1 MNRKITALLLLIIL
15 LLQLSSCG
23 TDSPFRRNTGNRKE
37 DMSGQQ
43 EEPKEDPSEN
53 PGEDPGGQGEQ
64 PPDNGDYT
72 VPLDGVGGLPPS
84 SLTWINVPAAIE
96 QTAASVV
103 KLDVYDKHGTKVASG
118 TAFAAI
124 EEGLLLT
131 AYHVIE
137 KMDHANASG
146 EAGLAFTVTEIL
158 ASDAENDIAI
168 LKLPDDVKLP
178 VIAIGGEP
186 LRGDQMAV
194 IGSQA
199 GVMNLVTIG
208 NYNGRWESDSGEF
221 VRFLFSTP
229 VASGCSGAPLMNS
242 IGYVV
247 GVVSGTYD
255 GAQNLNIVV
264 PMEDVVELYNQYME
278 DEGK

>member
-43 EEPKEDPSEN
+43 EEQKENPSEN

-178 VIAIGGEP
+178 VIALGGEP
-186 LRGDQMAV
+186 LRGELMAV
-194 IGSQA
+194 IGSQVSSSRSPLA
-199 GVMNLVTIG
+199 GRLSSTSSSSMSNSFLNHSVVDEKLMSPMSCSPLVSPAPSSFCVFVMFLYST
-208 NYNGRWESDSGEF
+208 GRSCG
-221 VRFLFSTP
+221 R
-229 VASGCSGAPLMNS
+229 
-242 IGYVV
+242 
-247 GVVSGTYD
+247 
-255 GAQNLNIVV
+255 
-264 PMEDVVELYNQYME
+264 
-278 DEGK
+278 